1 MRDLQADLELCSK
14 ATKGSW
20 AVNSHPAGWIDI
32 INPLE
37 DTNKRI
43 ATVVEMGDAEFVA
56 AARTGWPEAIE
67 RALAAEETMAMWK
80 GICENSPTQ
89 ELDEQHYKEKIAALR
104 EENDLQRHSI
114 QQLSAQVAELR
125 DALESIKKHEC
136 PPIYTRDGHCLNA
149 IKGCFECMAGYHLE
163 RISSNPGADLLAKI
177 AKLEAVAEA
186 AREFMDEEGCP
197 TGHVSSCRFT
207 IEECKAKVCPQ
218 EKLAKALATYEGP
231 ADE

>member
-43 ATVVEMGDAEFVA
+43 ATVVEMGDAVFVA

-67 RALAAEETMAMWK
+67 RAIKAEEELAKAFEMMMVMNAD
-80 GICENSPTQ
+80 GCELYQQNTVLS
-89 ELDEQHYKEKIAALR
+89 

-114 QQLSAQVAELR
+114 QQLSAQVVQLREGLKTIRDNPELWKR
-125 DALESIKKHEC
+125 PKIGGQDKYAGMPPLVRKIDSILSQ
-136 PPIYTRDGHCLNA
+136 P
-149 IKGCFECMAGYHLE
+149 
-163 RISSNPGADLLAKI
+163 NPGADLLAKI